1 MENMNKRFD
10 IEVCVSS
17 LEMAMEAEKGGA
29 DRIELCA
36 NLLEGG
42 TTPSPAL
49 IKMTK
54 ESLKISTMVMIRPRG
69 GDFCYSDIEFE
80 TMRNDILYCK
90 SLNVDGVVLGILNPD
105 GTIDKQ
111 RTKQLVEQARPMKVC
126 FHRAIDMTKD
136 YMQAFKDILE
146 CGCDRILTSGGE
158 NKAIDGV
165 NQIAEIIKQSGNN
178 IEIMVGSG
186 ISHENAKE
194 IYQKTGV
201 RHFHLSAKT
210 FKPSKMEYRNPKVSM
225 GGIKEVP
232 EYDIIYTDPYKI
244 KAIRKVLDSL

>member
-1 MENMNKRFD
+1 MNKKFD

-49 IKMTK
+49 IKMAK

-90 SLNVDGVVLGILNPD
+90 SLNIDGVVLGILNPN

-111 RTKQLVEQARPMKVC
+111 RTKQLVEQAHPMKVC

-136 YMQAFKDILE
+136 YIQAFKDILE

-165 NQIAEIIKQSGNN
+165 NQIAEIMENQDR

-186 ISHENAKE
+186 VSNENAKE

-201 RHFHLSAKT
+201 KHFHLSAKT
-210 FKPSKMEYRNPKVSM
+210 YKTSRMTYRNPKISM
-225 GGIKEVP
+225 GGISEVP
-232 EYDIIYTDPYKI
+232 EYDIIYTDPKKI
-244 KAIRKVLDSL
+244 KALRETLDHLE